1 MSFLRSTATLAAL
14 AFPLAATASPVSI
27 TIDSISALW
36 TSASGNFE
44 ESSLGTDTLEFG
56 DAYLDK
62 PLSSYSFS
70 PSTTPVSVHTGE
82 VFALGEFTH
91 NNFIIYLP
99 SITAATLTVTVGGT
113 IGDGSDSKAFS
124 VSSGFD
130 FAHFETPNY
139 EVCAHAGATICPD
152 IVTPVANPDTAGAIL
167 FGGREYVFG
176 ISGFEGIGDFFVT
189 EEEASNRATLNG
201 TFIDRPAVVP
211 LPAALPFLIAG
222 MGVLALAARRRRD

>member
-1 MSFLRSTATLAAL
+1 MSCLRSAAILAAL
-14 AFPLAATASPVSI
+14 AFPVAASASPVSI

-56 DAYLDK
+56 DAYLNG
-62 PLSSYSFS
+62 PLSSYAF
-70 PSTTPVSVHTGE
+70 TAAATPATVHTGE

-99 SITAATLTVTVGGT
+99 AITAATLTVTVGGT
-113 IGDGSDSKAFS
+113 IGDGSTFSAFS

-130 FAHFETPNY
+130 FAHFETPNE
-139 EVCAHAGATICPD
+139 EVCAHAGTTICPD
-152 IVTPVANPDTAGAIL
+152 IVTPVANAGTAAAIL

-189 EEEASNRATLNG
+189 EEDASNRATLNA
-201 TFIDRPAVVP
+201 TFTDRPAVVP
-211 LPAALPFLIAG
+211 LPGALPFLLAG
-222 MGVLALAARRRRD
+222 MGALGLAARRRKG

>member
-1 MSFLRSTATLAAL
+1 MSCLRTAAILAAL
-14 AFPLAATASPVSI
+14 AFPVSASASPVSI

-44 ESSLGTDTLEFG
+44 ESSLGTDTLAFG
-56 DAYLDK
+56 DAYMDK

-70 PSTTPVSVHTGE
+70 PAGTSFDVHSGE

-99 SITAATLTVTVGGT
+99 AITAATLTVTLGGT
-113 IGDGSDSKAFS
+113 IGDGSTSERFS

-130 FAHFETPNY
+130 FGHFETPNY
-139 EVCAHAGATICPD
+139 EVCAHAGETICPD
-152 IVTPVANPDTAGAIL
+152 IVTPVANPGTAGAIL
-167 FGGREYVFG
+167 FGEREYVFG

-189 EEEASNRATLNG
+189 EEEQSNRATLNG

-211 LPAALPFLIAG
+211 LPAALPFLLAG
-222 MGVLALAARRRRD
+222 MGALAVAARRRKG